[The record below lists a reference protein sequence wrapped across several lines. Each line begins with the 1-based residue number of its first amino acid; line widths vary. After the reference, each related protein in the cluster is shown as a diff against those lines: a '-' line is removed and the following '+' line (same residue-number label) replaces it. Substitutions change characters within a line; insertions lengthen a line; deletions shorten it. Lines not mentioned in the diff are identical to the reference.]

1 MTRSHAHSPANND
14 LPTASITTASS
25 HAPSGVV
32 ALPAAD
38 SPPLHRTVTRSLQ
51 HPASAPCAPAVSI
64 QRARRF
70 NDRPQPGPV
79 QELPQYAREVRA
91 LQETVGRLEETQRI
105 AGLGYWSFYA
115 AHGLGHW
122 SDECFRITGISPA
135 TDPLRYRQLSRLVHP
150 DDRPHLKDRID
161 AALHDG
167 RTFEIEIRLFS
178 LDGELRWIR
187 LIGQPMRDEIGQICR
202 LHGTVMEVTHRKLI
216 EQRQSMEHGV
226 AHLLAGCG
234 SLLQAIPGVIQTICG
249 GLGWNG
255 GALWL
260 LDAHDQGQ
268 GQGPGQGLRR
278 TAWWASPGS
287 RAEALFQQGP
297 GAVSQAAWRQGLL
310 ARALCAGEP
319 IWVADLGADPDL
331 GSGPDSPAP
340 RLRAALAFPVEAA
353 GKTFGVMSFFAPYSQ
368 RADPEMLTSASV
380 MGRHIGQFFQREQAE
395 AALRQSEAHFR
406 AVVEQASDGFY
417 VHDVKG
423 RLIDVNQRGCDALG
437 YDRSELLDMS
447 LADIDPELSVERL
460 ESLLESAG
468 PAKAVALESRHRRRD
483 GSTFPVELRIGAI
496 EINGQQH
503 LLSLARDVSER
514 QVLQDHIQHLAYH
527 DALTS
532 LPNRAMFNRK
542 LSQAL
547 TRARPL
553 GRRLAV
559 MFIDLDRFKNINDT
573 LGHNAGDHLLQEM
586 ARRLQSVMR
595 QGELL
600 ARLGGDEFVVLLED
614 IGDTGHIA
622 LVARRVL
629 DALVRQYPL
638 DGQIVHIT
646 ASIGISVCPDDSL
659 DQFSLMKH
667 ADVAMYRAKDA
678 GKNNFQFY
686 SAHDDAYSAEQ
697 LALESSL
704 RRGIE
709 RNELVLHYQPKV
721 SADTGRISG
730 VEVLVRWQHPQLG
743 LLQPQD
749 FIGLAEE
756 TGLVVPLTKWV
767 LHEACM
773 EHGRWLQSGL
783 PPLNIAVNL
792 SARHFVDDHLLDDI
806 KAILVDTGMAPKQL
820 ELEITESMMM
830 RDTARSLAVL
840 DGLKALGIRI
850 AIDDFGIGYS
860 SLSQLKEF
868 PIDILKIDRSFI
880 VDIPG
885 DEADEA
891 IAGAIIAMARSLKM
905 QVVAEGVEVA
915 DQVAFLRRRGC
926 DELQGFYYSPPLP
939 AADIRELLQQ
949 NMRDAGEVHALA
961 T

>member
-1 MTRSHAHSPANND
+1 MTRSKAQCPASND
-14 LPTASITTASS
+14 LPAASTTTSQNRASS
-25 HAPSGVV
+25 GVDV
-32 ALPAAD
+32 YFAAD
-38 SPPLHRTVTRSLQ
+38 SLPWLHATPELSQV
-51 HPASAPCAPAVSI
+51 ANVPCAQPVPI

-70 NDRPQPGPV
+70 NDRLQSGAGKES
-79 QELPQYAREVRA
+79 QQYASDIRA

-105 AGLGYWSFYA
+105 AGLGYWSFNA
-115 AHGLGHW
+115 ARDVGQW
-122 SDECFRITGISPA
+122 SDECFRITGISAA
-135 TDPLRYRQLSRLVHP
+135 TDPLRYQQLSRLVHP
-150 DDRPHLKDRID
+150 DDRPTLTDRID

-167 RTFEIEIRLFS
+167 KNFELEIRLFS

-187 LIGQPMRDEIGQICR
+187 LIGQPVRNEIGQICR

-216 EQRQSMEHGV
+216 EQRQSMEHKV
-226 AHLLAGCG
+226 THLLAECG
-234 SLLQAIPGVIQTICG
+234 SALQVIPRVIETVCS
-249 GLGWNG
+249 GLGWTG

-260 LDAHDQGQ
+260 RDAHGES
-268 GQGPGQGLRR
+268 LRR
-278 TAWWASPGS
+278 TAWWASPAS
-287 RAEALFQQGP
+287 RAEALFQQAPDNVPHTALG
-297 GAVSQAAWRQGLL
+297 QGLL

-319 IWVADLGADPDL
+319 IWVSDLGADPDL
-331 GSGPDSPAP
+331 GGGPDARPP
-340 RLRAALAFPVEAA
+340 RLRAALAFPIEAA
-353 GKTFGVMSFFAPYSQ
+353 GMTFGVMAFFAPYAQ
-368 RADPEMLTSASV
+368 RADHEMLTSTRIV
-380 MGRHIGQFFQREQAE
+380 GRHIGQFFQREQAE

-406 AVVEQASDGFY
+406 ALVEQASDSFY
-417 VHDVKG
+417 VHDFKG

-437 YDRSELLDMS
+437 YDRTALLDMS

-468 PAKAVALESRHRRRD
+468 SGKTVALESRHRRHD
-483 GSTFPVELRIGAI
+483 GSIFPVELRIGAI

-503 LLSLARDVSER
+503 LLSLARDISDR
-514 QVLQDHIQHLAYH
+514 KVLQDHIQHLAYH

-532 LPNRAMFNRK
+532 LPNRAMFN
-542 LSQAL
+542 LSLAQAL
-547 TRARPL
+547 NRERSP

-559 MFIDLDRFKNINDT
+559 LFIDLDRFKNINDT

-586 ARRLQSVMR
+586 ARRLRAVMR
-595 QGELL
+595 KGELL

-614 IGDTGHIA
+614 VSDAGQIA

-646 ASIGISVCPDDSL
+646 ASIGISVCPDDGV

-686 SAHDDAYSAEQ
+686 SAQDDAYSADQ
-697 LALESSL
+697 LALEFSL

-721 SADTGRISG
+721 STQTGRING
-730 VEVLVRWQHPQLG
+730 VEVLVRWQHPKFG

-756 TGLVVPLTKWV
+756 TGLIVPLTKWV

-773 EHGRWLQSGL
+773 EHGRWRQSGF
-783 PPLNIAVNL
+783 PDMHMAVNL
-792 SARHFVDDHLLDDI
+792 SARHFADDNLLDDI
-806 KAILVDTGMAPKQL
+806 RTIISDADMAPEQL

-830 RDTARSLAVL
+830 RDTARSLVVL

-860 SLSQLKEF
+860 SLSQLKQF

-891 IAGAIIAMARSLKM
+891 IASAIIAMGKSLKM
-905 QVVAEGVEVA
+905 QVVAEGVEA
-915 DQVAFLRRRGC
+915 AEQVEFLRRRGC
-926 DELQGFYYSPPLP
+926 DEIQGFYFSPPLHS
-939 AADIRELLQQ
+939 ADIQKLLLQ
-949 NMRDAGEVHALA
+949 NMRDTAVENEIA

>member
-1 MTRSHAHSPANND
+1 MTRSHAHCPANDDSPA
-14 LPTASITTASS
+14 ASIASSSS
-25 HAPSGVV
+25 HAPADD
-32 ALPAAD
+32 ALPAVD
-38 SPPLHRTVTRSLQ
+38 STPWLHTIASDLSQ
-51 HPASAPCAPAVSI
+51 PASPSWAPAVPI

-70 NDRPQPGPV
+70 NDRPQSGSV
-79 QELPQYAREVRA
+79 NEPQHYARDVRA
-91 LQETVGRLEETQRI
+91 LQETVVRLEETQRI
-105 AGLGYWSFYA
+105 AGLGYWSFNTA
-115 AHGLGHW
+115 RGPCQW
-122 SDECFRITGISPA
+122 SDECFRITGIAPGV
-135 TDPLRYRQLSRLVHP
+135 DPLHYQQLSRLVHP

-167 RTFEIEIRLFS
+167 KTFEIEIRLFS
-178 LDGELRWIR
+178 LDGDLRWIR
-187 LIGQPMRDEIGQICR
+187 LIGQPVRNEIGLICG

-226 AHLLAGCG
+226 THLLAGSG
-234 SLLQAIPGVIQTICG
+234 SVLQVIPGVIETICG

-260 LDAHDQGQ
+260 LNAQDE
-268 GQGPGQGLRR
+268 GLTRA
-278 TAWWASPGS
+278 AWWASHAS

-297 GAVSQAAWRQGLL
+297 GDVPQTALRQGLL

-319 IWVADLGADPDL
+319 VWVPDLGADPDL
-331 GSGPDSPAP
+331 GSGPDAPAP

-353 GKTFGVMSFFAPYSQ
+353 GKIFGVMAFFAPYAQ
-368 RADPEMLTSASV
+368 RADHEMLTSTRI
-380 MGRHIGQFFQREQAE
+380 MGRHIGQFFQRQQAE

-406 AVVEQASDGFY
+406 ALVEQASDSFY
-417 VHDVKG
+417 VHDFKG

-437 YDRSELLDMS
+437 YDRTELLTMS
-447 LADIDPELSVERL
+447 LAEIDPELSVEKL
-460 ESLLESAG
+460 ESLVESVG
-468 PAKAVALESRHRRRD
+468 SGKAVALESRHRRRD
-483 GSTFPVELRIGAI
+483 GSLFPVELRIGAI

-503 LLSLARDVSER
+503 LLSLARDISER
-514 QVLQDHIQHLAYH
+514 KVLQDHIQHLAYH

-532 LPNRAMFNRK
+532 LPNRAMFNQS

-547 TRARPL
+547 ARARPL

-559 MFIDLDRFKNINDT
+559 LFIDLDRFKNINDT

-586 ARRLQSVMR
+586 ARRLRAVMR
-595 QGELL
+595 RGELL
-600 ARLGGDEFVVLLED
+600 ARLGGDEFVVLLEEVCD
-614 IGDTGHIA
+614 AAHIA

-638 DGQIVHIT
+638 DGQMIHIT
-646 ASIGISVCPDDSL
+646 ASIGISVCPDDGL

-686 SAHDDAYSAEQ
+686 SAHDDAYSTEQ

-721 SADTGRISG
+721 STRTGRISG
-730 VEVLVRWQHPQLG
+730 VEVLVRWQHPELG

-749 FIGLAEE
+749 FIELAEE
-756 TGLVVPLTKWV
+756 TGLIVPLTKWV

-773 EHGRWLQSGL
+773 EHLRWQQAGL
-783 PPLNIAVNL
+783 PLLHIAVNL
-792 SARHFVDDHLLDDI
+792 SARHFVDDNLLSDI
-806 KAILVDTGMAPKQL
+806 KTILVNAGMAPQQL

-860 SLSQLKEF
+860 SLSQLKQF

-891 IAGAIIAMARSLKM
+891 IAGAIIAMGKSLKM
-905 QVVAEGVEVA
+905 QVVAEGVEA
-915 DQVAFLRRRGC
+915 AEQVEFLRRRGC
-926 DELQGFYYSPPLP
+926 DETQGFYFSPPLP
-939 AADIRELLQQ
+939 SVDIQKLLWQ
-949 NMRDAGEVHALA
+949 NMRDAGVVDTVAAEAA
-961 T
+961 G